1 MVILVPVPS
10 GWLVPF
16 GYTLFGSRMLLKL
29 YNVKKPH
36 QKPKHQVL
44 KGPAMQRE
52 TAPIQKRLRIL
63 SQTEIETLYGRPRFT
78 PDEQIEYFT
87 LSPAEKE
94 LLREL
99 RAEHTQCYFILQLG
113 YFKAK
118 QMFFTFDFPEV
129 QDDVQYILEQYFPHT
144 QIDVLSAVN
153 KRTHLRHRATILG
166 LSQYRICDEEE
177 RQKLALKAQH
187 AATVCS
193 KPVYIFRQ
201 LLDYLGEQRIVV
213 PGYSSMQDI
222 IGNALTYEQ
231 NRLRAIV
238 AEQLKD
244 DDIIVLKALLDDSQG
259 LYEITLLKREPKDF
273 TLGEIK
279 REIERGD
286 QIRHLYYLGQRVLPL
301 LAISNES
308 IIYYAS
314 LVTYYSVFRLKQL
327 DERMVYLYLLCF
339 VYHRYQRLK
348 DTLIKCLLAKVRAYI
363 DEAKAAAKEQ
373 VYAYRL
379 EANQN
384 LEKAGHVLKLFT
396 DDTLAEDVRF
406 QTVQTIAFGILERQ
420 ALARVAD
427 HMTTKIDCDETAF
440 QWEHID
446 SLARQFK
453 RHLRPLLLAVNFTA
467 AQKCSPLMKAID
479 FLETAFHKGKP
490 LTQYLAK
497 QFPIQFVPGST
508 KRYLYEK
515 ETQSPKRLWPNRY
528 EFLVYRQ
535 LRNGIES
542 GDIFCRDS
550 VRFRSFED
558 DLIDNQQ
565 WTQKEALIAAT
576 GLSILNQP
584 IQAHLAE
591 LEQLLEERIVA
602 VNQRIS
608 AGENEHIKIT
618 QHNHQR
624 RWTLPYPGSKEPIN
638 HPFYDTLQQVEIGAV
653 LHFVN
658 QQCHFMAAFDH
669 VIGRYTKPE
678 PDNRILSA
686 CLVAWA
692 TNMGMGTMA
701 EVSDIEYHTLA
712 TVSDNLIRLET
723 LKEANDLVCNA
734 TAALPIFPY
743 YELGDVIHS
752 GSDGQKFDTRTH
764 TINARYSPKYF
775 GLKKGV
781 AAYSMVASHIPI
793 NTQIIGANDH
803 ESHYVFDIL
812 FNNTTDIQPTIHS
825 TDTHGANELNFAIL
839 HLFGYQFAPRYKDI
853 YGTVNQLLYG
863 FKHPSRY
870 SALLLNPKRKI
881 SPQFIIDDW
890 ENVQRIMLSLA
901 LKTTSQNIIVSKLSA
916 FPRTNK
922 TKRALWEYD
931 NIIRSLYLLDYI
943 DSPPL
948 RQNVQHALNRIESYH
963 KLRRAVSYAHFGQLR
978 FKTEYE
984 QQVWNEC
991 SRLIANCIIYFNA
1004 TILSQLLE
1012 HKQRKGDKQ
1021 ALDLFTRISPVAWQH
1036 INFHGRFT
1044 FRSQPENIDI
1054 DAIIRQ
1060 LADLHFI
1067 P

>member
-1 MVILVPVPS
+1 M
-10 GWLVPF
+10 
-16 GYTLFGSRMLLKL
+16 
-29 YNVKKPH
+29 
-36 QKPKHQVL
+36 
-44 KGPAMQRE
+44 
-52 TAPIQKRLRIL
+52 
-63 SQTEIETLYGRPRFT
+63 SQ
-78 PDEQIEYFT
+78 
-87 LSPAEKE
+87 AEKA
-94 LLREL
+94 LLRDL

-118 QMFFTFDFPEV
+118 QIFFTFDLHDV
-129 QDDVQYILEQYFPHT
+129 GDDVQYILEQYFPHSKVDALKT
-144 QIDVLSAVN
+144 VN
-153 KRTHLRHRATILG
+153 KRTNLRQRATILA
-166 LSQYRICDEEE
+166 LYKYRLCDAEE
-177 RQKLALKAQH
+177 RQKLTIKAQH
-187 AATVCS
+187 AATVCG

-201 LLDYLGEQRIVV
+201 LLDYLGEQRIVL

-231 NRLRAIV
+231 NRLRRVVDA
-238 AEQLKD
+238 QLTD
-244 DDIIVLKALLDDSQG
+244 NDIIALKALLDDSQG

-273 TLGEIK
+273 SLGEIK

-286 QIRHLYYLGQRVLPL
+286 QIRHLYHLGQRLLPT

-308 IIYYAS
+308 VIYYAS

-327 DERMVYLYLLCF
+327 DERVVYLYLLCF
-339 VYHRYQRLK
+339 VYHRYQK
-348 DTLIKCLLAKVRAYI
+348 IHDTLIKCLLAKVRAYI
-363 DEAKAAAKEQ
+363 DDAKEATKEQ
-373 VYAYRL
+373 IYTYRL
-379 EANQN
+379 EAHQN
-384 LEKAGHVLKLFT
+384 LAKAGQILKLFT
-396 DDTLAEDVRF
+396 DDILAEDALF
-406 QTVQTIAFGILERQ
+406 HEAQAIAFGILERQ
-420 ALARVAD
+420 ALARVAE
-427 HMTTKIDCDETAF
+427 HITTQIDIDETALH
-440 QWEHID
+440 WVHID
-446 SLARQFK
+446 CLAPQFK
-453 RHLRPLLLAVNFTA
+453 RNLRPLLLGMNLTA
-467 AQKCSPLMKAID
+467 SQKDAPLLNAIA
-479 FLETAFHKGKP
+479 FLETAFRQGKS
-490 LTQYLAK
+490 LTQYQAK
-497 QFPIQFVPGST
+497 QFPTQFVPRST
-508 KRYLYEK
+508 KRDLYEK
-515 ETQSPKRLWPNRY
+515 AAQSPQRLLPNRY

-535 LRNGIES
+535 LRNRIES
-542 GDIFCRDS
+542 GDVFCRDS
-550 VRFRSFED
+550 VRFRSFQD
-558 DLIDNQQ
+558 DLIDDPQWQQ
-565 WTQKEALIAAT
+565 KDALIAAT

-584 IQAHLAE
+584 IEEHLAE
-591 LEQLLEERIVA
+591 LEQLLEERIVE
-602 VNQRIS
+602 VDRRIA

-618 QHNHQR
+618 QRNNQR

-638 HPFYDTLQQVEIGAV
+638 HPIYDTLPSVELGDV

-658 QQCHFMAAFDH
+658 QQCHFMTAFDH
-669 VIGRYTKPE
+669 VIGRYTKQAQ
-678 PDNRILSA
+678 DNRILVA

-692 TNMGMGTMA
+692 TNMGLGTMA
-701 EVSDIEYHTLA
+701 EISDIEYHSLA
-712 TVSDNLIRLET
+712 TVSDNFIRLET

-752 GSDGQKFDTRTH
+752 GIDGQKFDTRTP
-764 TINARYSPKYF
+764 TINARHSPKYF

-781 AAYSMVASHIPI
+781 AAYSMVASHIPVS
-793 NTQIIGANDH
+793 TQIIGANDH

-825 TDTHGANELNFAIL
+825 TDTHGTNELNFALL

-870 SALLLNPKRKI
+870 GDILLKPKRKI
-881 SPQFIIDDW
+881 SPQYIIDDW

-931 NIIRSLYLLDYI
+931 SIIRSLYLLDYI

-984 QQVWNEC
+984 QQIWNEC

-1004 TILSQLLE
+1004 TILSNLLE
-1012 HKQRKGDKQ
+1012 HKKSKGDKQ

-1044 FRSQPENIDI
+1044 FKARPENINM

-1060 LADLHFI
+1060 LADLQFI